1 MDGPSRYGAIRG
13 SLPTRRR
20 GKGDNSFRQKSRG
33 GSAARGP
40 HPALRATFPV
50 RGEGLERADDGDG
63 PFESTMKTR
72 WSYDPSVIRRTVTRR
87 MPPPLAQ
94 GRFYGPPKAAAPTT
108 VGPGQRN
115 PAIGP
120 YEGRSKETTPS
131 VSCRA
136 EDPLR
141 GALIRRF
148 APPVHLAVPEK
159 PFGLTLILRFFDR
172 CGNCEFPS
180 SATGGGNSQFPVRG
194 EGF

>member
-1 MDGPSRYGAIRG
+1 M
-13 SLPTRRR
+13 
-20 GKGDNSFRQKSRG
+20 
-33 GSAARGP
+33 
-40 HPALRATFPV
+40 
-50 RGEGLERADDGDG
+50 RGEGLERADDGGG

-94 GRFYGPPKAAAPTT
+94 GRFYGPPKAAAPTA

-120 YEGRSKETTPS
+120 YEGRGKGTTPS

-141 GALIRRF
+141 GDLIRRF
-148 APPVHLAVPEK
+148 APLSTLRYPK
-159 PFGLTLILRFFDR
+159 NRSGLR
-172 CGNCEFPS
+172 
-180 SATGGGNSQFPVRG
+180 
-194 EGF
+194 